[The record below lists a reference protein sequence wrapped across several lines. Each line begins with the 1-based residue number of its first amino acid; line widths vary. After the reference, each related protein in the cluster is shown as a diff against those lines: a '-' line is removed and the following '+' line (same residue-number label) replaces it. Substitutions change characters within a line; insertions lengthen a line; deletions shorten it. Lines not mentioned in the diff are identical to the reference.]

1 MQLRVTKAR
10 VAVAGALLALG
21 AVGAGLAIAQ
31 STAPTVTVHAS
42 PTAVTIDAAGPLPAG
57 PTRFNFV
64 RPAAKTTLDAYVF
77 VLVPGVSIDQLAQT
91 LRREDNT
98 DSDSALGLVS
108 IQASTTLTPGDTEQ
122 AVTFNVK
129 PGLTYYI
136 AVEQEVNKGAVPR
149 AFGTFTSGGT
159 GSGAAAPAPTATV
172 RMQGLRF
179 RGAST
184 LPRNGVVRFE
194 NRDGVAHFALAFP
207 VRKGTTRAK
216 LGKALRS
223 SSQSAFG
230 KLVAGNPYM
239 AQNIISGGDTTDY
252 QEVSFAKK
260 GKYALVCF
268 IEGHDQLGMYRI
280 VTVK

>member
-21 AVGAGLAIAQ
+21 GVGAGLAIAQ
-31 STAPTVTVHAS
+31 SPAPTVTVHAS

-98 DSDSALGLVS
+98 DSDSALGLLS
-108 IQASTTLTPGDTEQ
+108 IQASTTLAPGDTEQ
-122 AVTFNVK
+122 AVTFDVK

-149 AFGTFTSGGT
+149 AFGTFTSGAT
-159 GSGAAAPAPTATV
+159 SSGAAAPAPTATV

-194 NRDGVAHFALAFP
+194 NKGWAPHFALAAPLRRNAKQRAVARALLRNRQQQLEQMLDFSKSLEAQALITRDAVNYNELRFP
-207 VRKGTTRAK
+207 KRGRYV
-216 LGKALRS
+216 
-223 SSQSAFG
+223 
-230 KLVAGNPYM
+230 M
-239 AQNIISGGDTTDY
+239 
-252 QEVSFAKK
+252 
-260 GKYALVCF
+260 VCF
-268 IEGHDQLGMYRI
+268 FEGHNTQGMFRF
-280 VTVK
+280 VRVR

>member
-1 MQLRVTKAR
+1 MLQRVTKAR
-10 VAVAGALLALG
+10 MAVAGALLALG
-21 AVGAGLAIAQ
+21 GVGAGLAAAQ
-31 STAPTVTVHAS
+31 SSAPTVTVQAS
-42 PTAVTIDAAGPLPAG
+42 PTAVSIDATGPLPAG

-98 DSDSALGLVS
+98 ESGSSLGLVS

-136 AVEQEVNKGAVPR
+136 AVEQEADKGVLPR
-149 AFGTFTSGGT
+149 AFSSFTSGGT
-159 GSGAAAPAPTATV
+159 AAAVAAPAATATV
-172 RMQGLRF
+172 RLQGLRF

-184 LPRNGVVRFE
+184 LPQKGVVRFE

-207 VRKGTTRAK
+207 VRNGTTSAK
-216 LGKALRS
+216 VGKALAS
-223 SSQSAFG
+223 SKESAFG
-230 KLVAGNPYM
+230 KLIAGNPYM

-268 IEGHDQLGMYRI
+268 IDGHERLGMYRI

>member
-1 MQLRVTKAR
+1 MLLGATKAR
-10 VAVAGALLALG
+10 VAVAGAFLALG
-21 AVGAGLAIAQ
+21 AVGAGLATAQ
-31 STAPTVTVHAS
+31 SSAPTVTVHAS
-42 PTAVTIDAAGPLPAG
+42 PTAVSIDATGPLPAG
-57 PTRFNFV
+57 ATRFNFV

-91 LRREDNT
+91 LRREDGT
-98 DSDSALGLVS
+98 ESDSALGLVS

-129 PGLTYYI
+129 PGLTYYVV
-136 AVEQEVNKGAVPR
+136 VEQEVEKGAVPR
-149 AFGTFTSGGT
+149 AFGSFASSGT
-159 GSGAAAPAPTATV
+159 ASGAAAPAARATV
-172 RMQGLRF
+172 RLQGLRF

-184 LPRNGVVRFE
+184 LPQNGVVRFE

-216 LGKALRS
+216 LGKALAS
-223 SSQSAFG
+223 TNQSAFG
-230 KLVAGNPYM
+230 NLIAGNPYM

-252 QEVSFAKK
+252 QEVSFPKK

-268 IEGHDQLGMYRI
+268 IEGHERLGMYRI

>member
-1 MQLRVTKAR
+1 MQLRVTKEGCGGRGSAPGAR
-10 VAVAGALLALG
+10 RSRSGVGDGAAP
-21 AVGAGLAIAQ
+21 
-31 STAPTVTVHAS
+31 APTVTVHAS
-42 PTAVTIDAAGPLPAG
+42 PTAVSIDATGPLAAG
-57 PTRFNFV
+57 PTRLNFV

-98 DSDSALGLVS
+98 EGDSSLGLVS
-108 IQASTTLTPGDTEQ
+108 IQASAILMPGDTEQ

-136 AVEQEVNKGAVPR
+136 AVEQEVEKGAVPR
-149 AFGTFTSGGT
+149 AFGSFTSGGT
-159 GSGAAAPAPTATV
+159 ANGAAAPAAAAAV
-172 RMQGLRF
+172 RLQGLRF

-207 VRKGTTRAK
+207 LRKGVTRAK
-216 LGKALRS
+216 LGKALVS
-223 SSQSAFG
+223 NSESAFG
-230 KLVAGNPYM
+230 KLIAGNPYM

-268 IEGHDQLGMYRI
+268 IEGHERLGMYRI

>member
-1 MQLRVTKAR
+1 V
-10 VAVAGALLALG
+10 
-21 AVGAGLAIAQ
+21 
-31 STAPTVTVHAS
+31 S
-42 PTAVTIDAAGPLPAG
+42 IDATGPLPAG

-98 DSDSALGLVS
+98 ERDSSLGLVS

-136 AVEQEVNKGAVPR
+136 AVEQEVEKGAVPR
-149 AFGTFTSGGT
+149 AFGSFTSGPT
-159 GSGAAAPAPTATV
+159 ASGAAAPAATATV
-172 RMQGLRF
+172 RLQGLRF

-184 LPRNGVVRFE
+184 LPQNGVVRFE

-207 VRKGTTRAK
+207 LRKGATSAK
-216 LGKALRS
+216 LGKALAS
-223 SSQSAFG
+223 SNESAFG
-230 KLVAGNPYM
+230 KLIAGNPYM

-268 IEGHDQLGMYRI
+268 IEGHERLGMYRI